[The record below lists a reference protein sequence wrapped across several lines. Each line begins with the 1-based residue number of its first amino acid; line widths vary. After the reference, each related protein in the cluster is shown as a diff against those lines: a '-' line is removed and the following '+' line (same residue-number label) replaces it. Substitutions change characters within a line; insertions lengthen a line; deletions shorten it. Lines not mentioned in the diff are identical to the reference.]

1 MASVPE
7 SPRRDRL
14 SGLLGE
20 EPAGAELGREFPR
33 GRGQRKT
40 RPDVRPEARLRI
52 APVMAHTELQARGQH
67 RIASEAEG
75 LRALK
80 RKPQPRD

>member
-14 SGLLGE
+14 SASWARS
-20 EPAGAELGREFPR
+20 PQARSSAESSRR

-75 LRALK
+75 LRALE